1 MEGLALIRNQPERG
15 DRRVRGLVSKAR
27 IRLKSRSRYAKK
39 NEKNV
44 EGRGGGLMQ
53 EEIRRYI

>member
-1 MEGLALIRNQPERG
+1 MEGLALTRDRPERG

-44 EGRGGGLMQ
+44 EGRGGLMQ